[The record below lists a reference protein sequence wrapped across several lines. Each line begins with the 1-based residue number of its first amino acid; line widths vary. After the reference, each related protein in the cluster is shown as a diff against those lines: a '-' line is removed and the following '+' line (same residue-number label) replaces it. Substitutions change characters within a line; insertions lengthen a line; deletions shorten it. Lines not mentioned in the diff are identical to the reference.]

1 MPKTVVA
8 EANRRR
14 RRPTKQGVVLSEA
27 MIVQTALRM
36 VREHGAAGLSA
47 RRLGLALGADASTVY
62 RYFRGMDEL
71 ILALGDELM
80 RQALAE
86 FRATGDWRAD
96 LTGLGL
102 RIHGVYLAHPQAA
115 VLTASRV
122 SGRANELAGDEAI
135 LGALRG
141 AGFPDVVAVRIYHV
155 FIDQCLAFAA
165 LDAAALV
172 LSAPALESD
181 QRMWRATY
189 AHLPTSTHPNL
200 AATAPLLADR
210 MNDSAYPA
218 ALRMV
223 LDSAEAELES
233 VTAGDAA
240 GMSGTTGTTRTTG
253 RADVKARQA
262 GKSRSAASTA

>member
-1 MPKTVVA
+1 MAKTVVT
-8 EANRRR
+8 ETERRR

-27 MIVQTALRM
+27 MIVETALRM

-47 RRLGLALGADASTVY
+47 RRLGIALGADASTVY

-71 ILALGDELM
+71 TLALGDELM
-80 RQALAE
+80 RRALAQW
-86 FRATGDWRAD
+86 RTSGDGWRED
-96 LTGLGL
+96 LYRLGL
-102 RIHGVYLAHPQAA
+102 RIHQVYLAHPQAA

-135 LGALRG
+135 LAALRG

-155 FIDQCLAFAA
+155 FIDQVLAFAA

-172 LSAPALESD
+172 LPAPALESD

-189 AHLPTSTHPNL
+189 AHLPESTHPNL
-200 AATAPLLADR
+200 SATANLLAER

-218 ALRMV
+218 ALGMV
-223 LDSAEAELES
+223 LDSAAAELAKLSRARPARAES
-233 VTAGDAA
+233 G
-240 GMSGTTGTTRTTG
+240 SG
-253 RADVKARQA
+253 AR
-262 GKSRSAASTA
+262 RR

>member
-8 EANRRR
+8 ESDRRR
-14 RRPTKQGVVLSEA
+14 RRPTKRGVVLSEA
-27 MIVQTALRM
+27 MIVETALRM

-71 ILALGDELM
+71 TLALGDELM
-80 RQALAE
+80 RQALAD
-86 FRATGDWRAD
+86 FRVTGDWRAD
-96 LTGLGL
+96 LGRLGL
-102 RIHGVYLAHPQAA
+102 RIHSVYLAHPQAA

-135 LGALRG
+135 LNALRG

-172 LSAPALESD
+172 LPAPALESD

-189 AHLPTSTHPNL
+189 AHLPASTHPNL
-200 AATAPLLADR
+200 AATASLLADR

-223 LDSAEAELES
+223 LDSAAAELAHLNAS
-233 VTAGDAA
+233 LNASPSASLNAKSAQRGPASPTAA
-240 GMSGTTGTTRTTG
+240 SGS
-253 RADVKARQA
+253 KAR
-262 GKSRSAASTA
+262 RP